1 MESIILVVH
10 VAIAISIIGLVLLQ
24 QGKGA
29 DMGAAFGSGASQ
41 TVFGSQG
48 SSSFLS
54 RATAVLATVF
64 FITSLMLAYNSG
76 QSSKGES
83 SIIDMIEKSEQANDV
98 PAPVPFDVPI
108 ETAPTTADDVPQIPV
123 EEVTTQ
129 PEPATTVPAPPI
141 EPPSSE

>member
-10 VAIAISIIGLVLLQ
+10 VAISIGIIGLVLLQ

-64 FITSLMLAYNSG
+64 FITSLVLAYNSG

-83 SIIDMIEKSEQANDV
+83 SIIDMIEKSEQINDV
-98 PAPVPFDVPI
+98 PAPVQLDVPI
-108 ETAPTTADDVPQIPV
+108 ETAPTAADDVPQIPV
-123 EEVTTQ
+123 EEVTTTIQ
-129 PEPATTVPAPPI
+129 PEAASAPPI
-141 EPPSSE
+141 EPPSGE